1 MLDLYIANK
10 NYSSWSLRPWV
21 LLKTLEIPFNE
32 HLMPFEGGFGE
43 SLATFKRFSPSG
55 LVPCLVD
62 SEHEVAVWD
71 SLAIVEYVAEAHP
84 DVWPQPLAA
93 RAWARSASAEMHS
106 GFAALRDEC
115 SMNCGVR
122 VAMNAMSP
130 GLKSNLAR
138 LDVLWQEGLERF
150 GGPFLAGEHFTAVDA
165 FYAPVAFRVQT
176 FGLPLGDASLAYMQR
191 LLALPAMQAWYA
203 AALKETWREPM
214 HEQETLKQATL
225 LSDERATVM
234 VQ

>member
-1 MLDLYIANK
+1 MFDLYIANK

-84 DVWPQPLAA
+84 DVWPQQLAA

-130 GLKSNLAR
+130 RLKSNLAR
-138 LDVLWQEGLERF
+138 LDALWQEGLERF

-176 FGLPLGDASLAYMQR
+176 FGLPLGDASLAYVQR

-225 LSDERATVM
+225 LSDERATA
-234 VQ
+234 

>member
-1 MLDLYIANK
+1 MFDLYIANK

-21 LLKTLEIPFNE
+21 LLKTLDIPFNE

-71 SLAIVEYVAEAHP
+71 SLAIVEYVAEANP
-84 DVWPQPLAA
+84 DVWPQQLAA

-122 VAMNAMSP
+122 VAMNAISP

-138 LDVLWQEGLERF
+138 LDALWQEGLERF

-176 FGLPLGDASLAYMQR
+176 FGLPLGDASLAYVQR

-225 LSDERATVM
+225 LSDERATA
-234 VQ
+234 

>member
-1 MLDLYIANK
+1 MFDLYIANK

-21 LLKTLEIPFNE
+21 LLKTLDIPFNE

-71 SLAIVEYVAEAHP
+71 SLAIVEYVAEANP
-84 DVWPQPLAA
+84 DVWPQQLAA

-122 VAMNAMSP
+122 VAMNAISP

-138 LDVLWQEGLERF
+138 LDALWQEGLERF
-150 GGPFLAGEHFTAVDA
+150 GGHFLAGEHFTAVDA

-176 FGLPLGDASLAYMQR
+176 FGLPLGDASLAYVQR

-225 LSDERATVM
+225 LSDERATA
-234 VQ
+234 